1 MDSLLYTLSETVHK
15 QNYVIATYYT
25 RLPREVDILKK
36 AATLAV
42 GQTIGTWIPIP
53 GITEEIRE
61 KYMGKVVNVFDVPSL
76 ELATQI
82 TEDQREYLI
91 QIAYPSV
98 NFGTDLPLLITAL
111 LCNDASI

>member
-42 GQTIGTWIPIP
+42 GQTIGTVSY
-53 GITEEIRE
+53 THL
-61 KYMGKVVNVFDVPSL
+61 DVYKRQGVQRQPNCFTVSRKLSL
-76 ELATQI
+76 EKFMYGETKCFQGRRYRLSRL
-82 TEDQREYLI
+82 E
-91 QIAYPSV
+91 
-98 NFGTDLPLLITAL
+98 
-111 LCNDASI
+111 